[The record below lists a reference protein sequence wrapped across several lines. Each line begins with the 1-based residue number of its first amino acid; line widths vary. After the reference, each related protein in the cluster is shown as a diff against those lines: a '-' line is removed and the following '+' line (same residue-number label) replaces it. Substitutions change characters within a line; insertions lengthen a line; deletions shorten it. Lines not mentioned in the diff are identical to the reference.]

1 MSRQEAPRSALG
13 DLVRW
18 HRQRLGLTQ
27 EALAEKADISHRYLQ
42 SLEAGQ
48 KQPSINVV
56 AQLRTALKCPWD
68 ELLKGMRGAARTN
81 TGRRDFL

>member
-1 MSRQEAPRSALG
+1 VAAAPVHVLLG
-13 DLVRW
+13 RNLVRL
-18 HRQRLGLTQ
+18 RMEKGMTQ

-56 AQLRTALKCPWD
+56 AQLRLALKCPWD
-68 ELLKGMRGAARTN
+68 ELLKGM
-81 TGRRDFL
+81 

>member
-1 MSRQEAPRSALG
+1 MAAAPAHILLG
-13 DLVRW
+13 RNLVRL
-18 HRQRLGLTQ
+18 RMEKGMTQ

-56 AQLRTALKCPWD
+56 AQLRLALRCSWD
-68 ELLKGMRGAARTN
+68 ELLKGM
-81 TGRRDFL
+81 